1 MKKLLFATVAL
12 TAFTCVASAEEYVDP
27 QHKIVYT
34 YELGSEVAMVKAG
47 RSYFRGGTEQES
59 EYEEIVEPGSP
70 DAIGDIIIQDMLVT
84 DGHNYTVNS
93 IGEYAFYLS
102 PITKVV
108 IPKTILSIG
117 IDAFAFSDLVSVV
130 SYIEDPFDTDAFRYL
145 NTSNIILYVPNGCGI
160 KYKTVKGWSNFDN
173 IVEMDTTDIQFTVD
187 NEQTFPQDL
196 IFDLS
201 GRRLSNMHR
210 NVLYIQNGRKVM
222 VK

>member
-1 MKKLLFATVAL
+1 MNKRGILVAIFGLITL
-12 TAFTCVASAEEYVDP
+12 TAAGDEHTDTQTNV
-27 QHKIVYT
+27 VYT
-34 YELGSEVAMVKAG
+34 YHSYESSACVKAG
-47 RSYFRGGTEQES
+47 RKYIIGEYGEEMSEEVES
-59 EYEEIVEPGSP
+59 GSP
-70 DAIGDIIIQDMLVT
+70 KAAGDIVIQDMLVI

-108 IPKTILSIG
+108 IPRTILSIG

-187 NEQTFPQDL
+187 NEQTFPKDL

-201 GRRLSNMHR
+201 GRWLSNMHR
-210 NVLYIQNGRKVM
+210 NGIYIKNGKKFV